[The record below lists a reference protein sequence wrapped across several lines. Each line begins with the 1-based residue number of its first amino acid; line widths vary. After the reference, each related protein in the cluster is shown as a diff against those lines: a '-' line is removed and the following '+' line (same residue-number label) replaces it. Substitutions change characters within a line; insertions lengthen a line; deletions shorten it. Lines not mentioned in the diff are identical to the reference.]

1 MTFSQY
7 LLHAEVS
14 NGNGSFSVFFF
25 FLIPA
30 LWLTTETGQRVLLHM
45 NNKVLTAA
53 TLFLIVIYSI
63 SF

>member
-1 MTFSQY
+1 MGMALFLY
-7 LLHAEVS
+7 
-14 NGNGSFSVFFF
+14 FFF